1 MVKDKKYYSQR
12 ATRFVRGIRPG
23 PLPSHLLFS
32 HASKNASHRLMKLRP
47 YRADDCVALVQ
58 LFRDTV
64 HTVNARDYTLEQLA
78 VWPPT
83 GINLEKWQRSLSTHH
98 SGRASSVR

>member
-1 MVKDKKYYSQR
+1 
-12 ATRFVRGIRPG
+12 
-23 PLPSHLLFS
+23 
-32 HASKNASHRLMKLRP
+32 MKLRP

-83 GINLEKWQRSLSTHH
+83 GINLEKWQRS
-98 SGRASSVR
+98 

>member
-32 HASKNASHRLMKLRP
+32 HASKNASNFALTALTIVWRLCNFF
-47 YRADDCVALVQ
+47 AT
-58 LFRDTV
+58 LFTR
-64 HTVNARDYTLEQLA
+64 
-78 VWPPT
+78 
-83 GINLEKWQRSLSTHH
+83 
-98 SGRASSVR
+98 